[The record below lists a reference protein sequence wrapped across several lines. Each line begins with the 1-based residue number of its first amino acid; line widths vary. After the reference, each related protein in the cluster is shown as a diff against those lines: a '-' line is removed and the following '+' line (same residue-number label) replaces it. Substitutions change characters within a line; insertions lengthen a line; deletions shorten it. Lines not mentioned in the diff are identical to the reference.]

1 MFTKGFSLTE
11 TLLALLL
18 SCLIL
23 ISALSCQW
31 FARRSM
37 QVALE
42 QLAASHLLIDISHRI
57 TTLPMSSGQRLS
69 ALLATCPT
77 CSSKNLQQLQSL
89 EQLLQQGSS
98 TLLAEPELCFEP
110 ATAGIRLILS
120 WKSVVATAAGAAVS
134 CGNGNNRR
142 QVILEVEQ

>member
-42 QLAASHLLIDISHRI
+42 QLAASHLLIDISQQI
-57 TTLPMSSGQRLS
+57 NTLPMSSGQRLS
-69 ALLATCPT
+69 ALLAACPT
-77 CSSKNLQQLQSL
+77 CSSKNLQQLQNLS
-89 EQLLQQGSS
+89 QLIHQATS
-98 TLLAEPELCFEP
+98 TVLAEPELCV
-110 ATAGIRLILS
+110 ASTTGGMRLVLS
-120 WKSVVATAAGAAVS
+120 WRSAVSNVAGVPVS
-134 CGNGNNRR
+134 CGSGNNRR
-142 QVILEVEQ
+142 QVMLETGQ